1 MILWEEMF
9 LSYEII
15 GMPFAYQLVLLL
27 NIILASFY
35 MCYFSN
41 RLDTIIFS
49 GHSKVE
55 NFSFCHVFHFY

>member
-1 MILWEEMF
+1 MF

-15 GMPFAYQLVLLL
+15 GMPFAYQLDLLL

-41 RLDTIIFS
+41 RLDIIIFS
-49 GHSKVE
+49 GHSKIKTFLFAMCFIFIE
-55 NFSFCHVFHFY
+55 CKLL